1 MTVSVDGVA
10 IATLAA
16 NLATTNIAVGRKVQE
31 IRLNGAPIGKIGF
44 ITVTV
49 LLSYTRMVN

>member
-31 IRLNGAPIGKIGF
+31 IRLNGAPIGKISF
-44 ITVTV
+44 ITNNPIVI
-49 LLSYTRMVN
+49 YQNG